1 MTSSFQNLKQAIK
14 QITFLLLLFLVI
26 LFGNACEFQ
35 LPPPAPDLFYKYNV
49 LKVGSGPAYLL
60 SSDFNLDGFP
70 DLLSANGNDH
80 TATLFIGNGDGTF
93 RPARNLKVFP
103 EPSYAATGDL
113 NKDGFPDIVLNS
125 KGANGLSILLG
136 YGNGNFRP
144 TKKLAT
150 GRVPLTAILDDFNN
164 DSLLDI
170 AVSLTFNKLE
180 IYIGAGNGQF
190 KKGNTY
196 ATGSRAR
203 SIVSGDFNKDNF
215 KDIAIASNSS
225 SSSSL
230 RILDGHGDGSF
241 SLSHRSAKGKSLI
254 VLAKEDMDGDGWQ
267 DLVAASAQGD
277 NLYLLKSIK
286 NGKFA
291 GPLAFSAGGGPAA
304 LTIGQFD
311 NDNLNDV
318 AVANGRSSSFSVIF
332 RTPKGGFR
340 HPPRD
345 YIVEGGTP
353 LAITSADFN
362 KDGKTDIAV
371 SSAAK
376 DIVEIYLGRKYLPGS
391 SSSKPTNN

>member
-1 MTSSFQNLKQAIK
+1 MTSSFLKLKRSIK
-14 QITFLLLLFLVI
+14 QTTVLLLFLLAV
-26 LFGNACEFQ
+26 LFGNACEFK

-49 LKVGSGPAYLL
+49 LEVGPSPAYLL

-70 DLLSANGNDH
+70 DLLSANGNGH
-80 TATLFIGNGDGTF
+80 TATLFLGKGDGTF
-93 RPARNLKVFP
+93 RAPRNLKVFP

-144 TKKLAT
+144 AKKIST

-164 DSLLDI
+164 DSHLDI

-180 IYIGAGNGQF
+180 IYIGAGNGKF

-203 SIVSGDFNKDNF
+203 SIVSGDFNKDSF

-225 SSSSL
+225 GSSSL
-230 RILDGHGDGSF
+230 RILEGHGDGSF
-241 SLSHRSAKGKSLI
+241 SSPKRYAKGKSI
-254 VLAKEDMDGDGWQ
+254 FVLAKADMNEDGWQ

-277 NLYLLKSIK
+277 NMYFLKSTK
-286 NGKFA
+286 DGKFA
-291 GPLAFSAGGGPAA
+291 EPIAFSAGGGPAA
-304 LTIGQFD
+304 ITIGQFD

-332 RTPKGGFR
+332 RTPQGGFR
-340 HPPRD
+340 HPSRD

-353 LAITSADFN
+353 LAISSADYN
-362 KDGKTDIAV
+362 KDGKKDIAV
-371 SSAAK
+371 ASAAK
-376 DIVEIYLGRKYLPGS
+376 DIVEIYLGRKFLPGS
-391 SSSKPTNN
+391 SSSKPSN